1 MIGAHTILA
10 PLLARALN
18 RYLDGVNSDTL
29 RIALLRRKLSLRNV
43 SVNCDALNRE
53 LNLGI
58 KLTRVRVEAI
68 DVHCAVFGKRDETLR
83 VRVEGVD
90 VEAEAPND
98 DEDDEDDSGDGI
110 DSDALRERRDAR
122 ERAMEQIASA
132 VETHAR
138 EMMSGSS
145 WSNAWFAAAFERLS
159 VECRRASATYATKA
173 TGSGRYGD
181 VGRLR
186 GSIERFTMKS
196 VGTTSTARSAEDD
209 EDANDGEPERKKTKS
224 SEHDDDAGDVSFSG
238 DAMKRV
244 EITGL
249 SLVVDDG
256 EASGQHDVVGPN
268 SRVRMDVRLRKRV
281 RRARFIRPKASKYV
295 AKIDV
300 RDVLET
306 NISASQA
313 QMLLLVRDEIDMW
326 TKRRAHGERRPKT
339 KNPVDW
345 WRYAVRATVPRGEH
359 HRARVLERIRHGRT
373 QLEAY
378 VEVCVERARGQ
389 RITMPEHLQKFEMR
403 LTADDVELITS
414 LVERKVANLQET
426 EDDMMDS
433 MFPSY
438 HSSYSAADI
447 FDSSSCSGDDAK
459 EIAEQRRSV
468 PESKQ
473 TSTSLTSYLYA
484 KSTSYISKA
493 YNYVN
498 ASSKYASASE
508 SVGDFE
514 PEVSVEIP
522 GVSMTIRDAA
532 ENRLRFTAN
541 DISLARGALFA
552 DDEGVVSETQIYVDR
567 VHAKDSSSGVAED
580 MIWSRETDGERAVT
594 IKLNPSACT
603 TLDVLVNVHVK
614 MAPHIMAIRPST
626 AKVLAA
632 FASIVDGPFTQALRS
647 ATSGVEQSLARVQV
661 EDDQAPWRRDTSDTY
676 ARRDR
681 FTLTSR
687 TPSICT
693 AVDRCGDVGC
703 VGVWRE
709 KDGLLPGKRCAITR

>member
-58 KLTRVRVEAI
+58 KLTRVRIETI
-68 DVHCAVFGKRDETLR
+68 DVHYAVFGKREETLR

-98 DEDDEDDSGDGI
+98 DEEDEDDSGDGV

-122 ERAMEQIASA
+122 EKAMEHIASA
-132 VETHAR
+132 METHAR
-138 EMMSGSS
+138 EMVKGSA

-173 TGSGRYGD
+173 TGSGREGD

-196 VGTTSTARSAEDD
+196 VGKTSSARSAEDD
-209 EDANDGEPERKKTKS
+209 EDANDGEPERKKTKT
-224 SEHDDDAGDVSFSG
+224 SEHDDDAGDASFSG

-249 SLVVDDG
+249 SLIVDDG
-256 EASGQHDVVGPN
+256 ETSGQHDVVGPN
-268 SRVRMDVRLRKRV
+268 GRVRMDVHLRKRA
-281 RRARFIRPKASKYV
+281 RRARFLRPKASKYV

-359 HRARVLERIRHGRT
+359 HRARMLDRLRHGRS

-378 VEVCVERARGQ
+378 VEVCVERKRGQ
-389 RITMPEHLQKFEMR
+389 RITMPEHLQKFETR

-414 LVERKVANLQET
+414 LVERKVASLQET

-447 FDSSSCSGDDAK
+447 FDTSGDDA
-459 EIAEQRRSV
+459 EETAEQIRRM

-498 ASSKYASASE
+498 VSSKYASASE
-508 SVGDFE
+508 SVGDF
-514 PEVSVEIP
+514 
-522 GVSMTIRDAA
+522 
-532 ENRLRFTAN
+532 
-541 DISLARGALFA
+541 
-552 DDEGVVSETQIYVDR
+552 
-567 VHAKDSSSGVAED
+567 
-580 MIWSRETDGERAVT
+580 
-594 IKLNPSACT
+594 
-603 TLDVLVNVHVK
+603 
-614 MAPHIMAIRPST
+614 
-626 AKVLAA
+626 
-632 FASIVDGPFTQALRS
+632 
-647 ATSGVEQSLARVQV
+647 
-661 EDDQAPWRRDTSDTY
+661 
-676 ARRDR
+676 
-681 FTLTSR
+681 
-687 TPSICT
+687 
-693 AVDRCGDVGC
+693 
-703 VGVWRE
+703 
-709 KDGLLPGKRCAITR
+709 